1 MASEIK
7 VPSYIMEFQRERYI
21 ESMQEKIDSRP
32 GIYAEACAMFP
43 FQTQLG
49 GKETVDL
56 MKKELGEVMH
66 AAMKKFTDIDTA
78 RQMIKTTQAKLED
91 LYKPK
96 YRGGSKR
103 MILAPAPT
111 EFPTDEQVG
120 IGLELLTLFPFKTL
134 IRARDDTVPA
144 RLGELDEA
152 EIGLKAGMAELKGV
166 FDVVNRLLS
175 TFTETRFGGR
185 RALGV
190 KKMGVG
196 KKAKK

>member
-56 MKKELGEVMH
+56 MKKELGEVTH
-66 AAMKKFTDIDTA
+66 AAMKKLTDIDTA
-78 RQMIKTTQAKLED
+78 RRMIKTKLED
-91 LYKPK
+91 SYKPK
-96 YRGGSKR
+96 YGGGRKR
-103 MILAPAPT
+103 VIITPAPT